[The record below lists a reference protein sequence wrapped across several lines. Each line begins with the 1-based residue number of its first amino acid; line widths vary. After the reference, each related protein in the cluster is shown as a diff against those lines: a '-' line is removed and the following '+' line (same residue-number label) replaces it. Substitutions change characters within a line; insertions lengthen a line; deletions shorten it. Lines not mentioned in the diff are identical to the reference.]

1 MLCIALLYL
10 QHNTIL
16 LTYLQYITLL
26 LLSLLLL
33 LLFLMLLLSYKRHLQ
48 YIKNLFTILG
58 ITLLTIRN
66 NDLHITLLQEL
77 QYNVIT

>member
-16 LTYLQYITLL
+16 LTYLQYIPLL

-58 ITLLTIRN
+58 ITLKVKYDHRSKFSNLSN
-66 NDLHITLLQEL
+66 WKEEA
-77 QYNVIT
+77 

>member
-1 MLCIALLYL
+1 
-10 QHNTIL
+10 
-16 LTYLQYITLL
+16 
-26 LLSLLLL
+26 
-33 LLFLMLLLSYKRHLQ
+33 MLLLSYKRHLQ
-48 YIKNLFTILG
+48 YIKKQLFTILG